1 MGMFN
6 SIIADL
12 PCVRRKVTVTGEV
25 QIKWQLPEKRTGEAF
40 YLGDTLGGIMPE
52 YDNAWIK
59 TDFICEVC
67 STRTKA
73 RDGTSFIKVMD
84 QQRHIIFVRIDNGRL
99 EKIISEDDF
108 DALGIDSRVSDLA

>member
-12 PCVRRKVTVTGEV
+12 PCAKCNEAASGEI
-25 QIKWQLPEKRTGEAF
+25 QIKWQVPDKRTGDAF
-40 YLGDTLGGIMPE
+40 YLGDTLDGIMPE
-52 YDNAWIK
+52 YDNLWIK
-59 TDFICEVC
+59 TDFVCEVC

-84 QQRHIIFVRIDNGRL
+84 QSRPIIFVRIENGRIEEIL
-99 EKIISEDDF
+99 SKVKFQAKYIDDF
-108 DALGIDSRVSDLA
+108 ASDLT